1 MPWTFPSEW
10 KGGAEKSLAY
20 VVFKKSIS
28 WIKSLVLCVVMLEL
42 KASLMQAMD
51 NSLIPFYWHPRERSW
66 RRNAKW
72 TLTHNPRST
81 AGSCKIQ
88 LLWKNPWFLVWEARK
103 AKSRWHLHFKW
114 SWEQQSC
121 FKRCCWQ
128 RDVLSRVHKPVQIS
142 WLKPV
147 SRSNQSR
154 AKEWGGG
161 MGWKRSTQAFRL
173 MVIGGTGFPKSRK

>member
-1 MPWTFPSEW
+1 M
-10 KGGAEKSLAY
+10 
-20 VVFKKSIS
+20 FKKSIS

-154 AKEWGGG
+154 AKEWRGGG